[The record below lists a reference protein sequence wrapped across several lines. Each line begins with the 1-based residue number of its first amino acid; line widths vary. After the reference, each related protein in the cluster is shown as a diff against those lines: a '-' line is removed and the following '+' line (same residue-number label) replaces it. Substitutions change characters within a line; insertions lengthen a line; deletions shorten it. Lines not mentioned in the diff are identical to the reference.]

1 MEMRGFYKS
10 KKVAKV
16 TAKALG
22 PNYSVFKVKG
32 GFGLFRRKR

>member
-10 KKVAKV
+10 KKVANV

-22 PNYSVFKVKG
+22 SNYSIKKMKG
-32 GFGLFRRKR
+32 GYGLFRRKK

>member
-16 TAKALG
+16 TVKALG
-22 PNYSVFKVKG
+22 PKYSIKKMKG
-32 GFGLFRRKR
+32 GYGLFRRKY